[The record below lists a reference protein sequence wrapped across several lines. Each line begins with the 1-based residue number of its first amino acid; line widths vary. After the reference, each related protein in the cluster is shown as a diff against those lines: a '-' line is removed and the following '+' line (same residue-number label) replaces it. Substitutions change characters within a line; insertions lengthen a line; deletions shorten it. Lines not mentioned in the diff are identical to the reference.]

1 MLATK
6 GLTCDGRGQSYRTIF
21 APTNRAFERYALRHA
36 CGISTVFED
45 DTLLCEFAKR
55 HRFERRIHSKD
66 FIDGRSFEEWEDG
79 HRKRADVRVVNRESK
94 KRGIYV
100 TNAKVISSYPTCNDS
115 VTVHAIDDLII
126 DLFNAQDLLAT
137 QRLPSLYD
145 FLENSAFA
153 EDVSVT
159 LEALYVAFGN
169 VKIFQNAG
177 SARTMLIPTNEAWR
191 KLFAETSLTKSML
204 FKDESN
210 QDQLKNIVLRFLVSS
225 FQQLKASSGAMM
237 SFAQSYGG
245 DDFILVED
253 IRTADGLLMIVSRLP
268 LIEMRVEKSP
278 ASKFFDPVFLLQKN
292 ARVSLYTN
300 LLRSESQIIDFL
312 QQELPAI
319 SSSNTNSGDKT
330 RSVIGVL
337 VPTNAAFRGALRYLN
352 VQNFLTPLNIFNA
365 TDDERA
371 LLKLITQQIIT
382 YNTFRILEPDAM
394 ALESAA
400 KDATAEV
407 NFESLD
413 SYLSYPVLRRPGNV
427 FVGNPIAKKL
437 KVTKRKGENI
447 MKVRGLLNSASVLQ
461 IISSNNGILMVTDE
475 LLSPPTAELG
485 LSLSD
490 RLERIPFAFVY
501 RNLLAYLGLFPE
513 LRSGWSDVIV
523 LMAHDLPMISTLSG
537 VDMNITITSNATN
550 GVNTTGVDMD
560 ITITSNATNGVN
572 TTSSLFIDNE
582 DDNMVDEVLYD
593 IIMRNIWFNH
603 LQRDADLYH
612 ESYVSLDAHNLD
624 ENVNCFQTLNDATGS
639 DTCNRFNR
647 EDVFDTDSENV
658 ERKVYV
664 EVLEQDNTT
673 QMRQIIGDPQLAL
686 NGEVKIIS
694 SLLIPNFNKKC
705 TRLPDFSI
713 NITDDHA
720 LSHTIV
726 IDELHEKVKKR
737 FSVETVIKTFK
748 RQVSVNSSQT
758 NVTSNGTSS
767 DEVAD
772 VFACDPWCLGPT
784 TWIFCKPCTGEQFQV
799 IFSIGGFAPYQNGGG
814 AMILAVS
821 DTNELFF
828 GVSPYVENFSLKT
841 QDSGGGLRL
850 IDARV
855 KAIGVSMPR
864 EKPIRVL
871 ATYDGYANITKIYVN
886 GKFRGVSSL
895 NGYQFEPFVNDDVPP
910 SIRIGTLGVTT
921 NNASSVSDKT
931 PALLKLF
938 PRLQS
943 TYDNDV
949 TNTYLDY
956 AGDID
961 AVNVWFDHVKY
972 PSTCYNT

>member
-1 MLATK
+1 MSPRLPLLLYVLLLKIALRVNDASFSPPPPSQQQQQQHHRQYRQQQGVKNAPFFPCQDQNLDLFVDEIQYEQTNIAHDFSVFRALLLATK

-21 APTNRAFERYALRHA
+21 APTNRAFERYALRHE

-45 DTLLCEFAKR
+45 DVLLCELAKR

-79 HRKRADVRVVNRESK
+79 HRKRADVRVVNRESQ
-94 KRGIYV
+94 KREIYV

-225 FQQLKASSGAMM
+225 FQQLQASSGAMI

-337 VPTNAAFRGALRYLN
+337 
-352 VQNFLTPLNIFNA
+352 
-365 TDDERA
+365 
-371 LLKLITQQIIT
+371 QIIT

-407 NFESLD
+407 NFELLD

-447 MKVRGLLNSASVLQ
+447 MKVRGMLNSASVLQ

-501 RNLLAYLGLFPE
+501 RNLLAYLGLSPE

-523 LMAHDLPMISTLSG
+523 LVAHDLPMISTLLG
-537 VDMNITITSNATN
+537 VDMNITT
-550 GVNTTGVDMD
+550 
-560 ITITSNATNGVN
+560 TSNATNGVN

-658 ERKVYV
+658 ERRVYV

-686 NGEVKIIS
+686 NGEVQIIS

-705 TRLPDFSI
+705 SRLPDISI

-720 LSHTIV
+720 LSQTIV

-767 DEVAD
+767 DEAAD

-784 TWIFCKPCTGEQFQV
+784 NWIFCKPCTGEQFQV
-799 IFSIGGFAPYQNGGG
+799 IFSIGGFAPFQIGGG

-871 ATYDGYANITKIYVN
+871 ATYDGYANMTKIYVN

-910 SIRIGTLGVTT
+910 SIRIGTLGTT
-921 NNASSVSDKT
+921 LET
-931 PALLKLF
+931 LMP
-938 PRLQS
+938 
-943 TYDNDV
+943 
-949 TNTYLDY
+949 
-956 AGDID
+956 
-961 AVNVWFDHVKY
+961 
-972 PSTCYNT
+972 

>member
-1 MLATK
+1 MSPRLPLLLYVLLLKIALRVNDASFSPPPPSQQQQQQHHRQYRQQQGVKNAPFFPCQDQNLDLFVDEIQYEQTNIAHDFSVFRALLLATK

-45 DTLLCEFAKR
+45 DVLLCELAKR

-79 HRKRADVRVVNRESK
+79 HRKRADVRVVNRESQ
-94 KRGIYV
+94 KREIYV

-126 DLFNAQDLLAT
+126 DLFNAQDSLAT

-225 FQQLKASSGAMM
+225 FQQLQASSGAMI

-337 VPTNAAFRGALRYLN
+337 
-352 VQNFLTPLNIFNA
+352 
-365 TDDERA
+365 
-371 LLKLITQQIIT
+371 QIIT

-407 NFESLD
+407 NFELLD

-437 KVTKRKGENI
+437 KVTKRKGEDI
-447 MKVRGLLNSASVLQ
+447 MKVRGMLNSASVLQ

-501 RNLLAYLGLFPE
+501 RNLLAYLGLSPE

-523 LMAHDLPMISTLSG
+523 LVAHDLPMISTLLG
-537 VDMNITITSNATN
+537 VDMNITT
-550 GVNTTGVDMD
+550 
-560 ITITSNATNGVN
+560 TSNATNGVN

-658 ERKVYV
+658 ERRVYV

-686 NGEVKIIS
+686 NGEVQIIS

-705 TRLPDFSI
+705 SRLPDISI

-720 LSHTIV
+720 LSQTIV

-767 DEVAD
+767 DEAAD

-784 TWIFCKPCTGEQFQV
+784 NWIFCKPCTGEQFQV
-799 IFSIGGFAPYQNGGG
+799 IFSIGGFAPFQIGGG

-871 ATYDGYANITKIYVN
+871 ATYDGYANMTKIYVN

-910 SIRIGTLGVTT
+910 SIRIGTLGTT
-921 NNASSVSDKT
+921 LET
-931 PALLKLF
+931 LMP
-938 PRLQS
+938 
-943 TYDNDV
+943 
-949 TNTYLDY
+949 
-956 AGDID
+956 
-961 AVNVWFDHVKY
+961 
-972 PSTCYNT
+972 